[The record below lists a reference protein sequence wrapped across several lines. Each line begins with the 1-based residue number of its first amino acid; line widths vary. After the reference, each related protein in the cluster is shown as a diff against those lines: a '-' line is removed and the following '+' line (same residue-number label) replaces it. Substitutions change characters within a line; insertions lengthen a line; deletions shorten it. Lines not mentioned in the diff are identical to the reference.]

1 MKKFLS
7 VLLTVAMLLTML
19 GVMSGCGGNPAVD
32 GNSTPDTS
40 ADNST
45 GDTTDAGD
53 SNDSGDSAFPA
64 ALDDVEA
71 IAVPNLELTGWTLSG
86 GMIDGKEMEEA
97 DLQAVLDACGGMMQ
111 FVFMDTT
118 NVMLTTNSTFE
129 GTYEVVADGYAVH
142 IQIPNYEYYG
152 VFTQVNNANV
162 MIIANTTDN
171 TTALY
176 FSYIDEH

>member
-1 MKKFLS
+1 MKRFLGI
-7 VLLTVAMLLTML
+7 LLTVAMLLTML
-19 GVMSGCGGNPAVD
+19 GTMSGCGGDPGENS
-32 GNSTPDTS
+32 GSTPDAST
-40 ADNST
+40 DNS
-45 GDTTDAGD
+45 GG

-64 ALDDVEA
+64 ALDNIEA
-71 IAVPNLELTGWTLSG
+71 IAVPDLGLTGWTLSG
-86 GMIDGKEMEEA
+86 GMVDGKEMEEA
-97 DLQAVLDACGGMMQ
+97 DLQAILDACGGMMQ
-111 FVFMDTT
+111 FVFMDAT

-152 VFTQVNNANV
+152 VFTQVNGMNV